1 MISDE
6 CLRSNKESLETKPQN
21 TLLNLKKKSII
32 LKYLIW
38 WFKKN
43 DRTKPDSNI
52 MEKVNE

>member
-1 MISDE
+1 MSKKQQGIP
-6 CLRSNKESLETKPQN
+6 RNETTKHIAKP
-21 TLLNLKKKSII
+21 KKKSII